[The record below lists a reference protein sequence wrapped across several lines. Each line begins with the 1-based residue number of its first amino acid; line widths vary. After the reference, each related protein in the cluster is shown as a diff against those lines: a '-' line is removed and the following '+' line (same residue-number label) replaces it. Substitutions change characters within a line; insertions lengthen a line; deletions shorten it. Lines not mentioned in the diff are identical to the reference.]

1 MIEYLGVGMMFSPEN
16 VFYGYNDNPIIYAEI
31 GDAKIEDEVKRLLAE
46 GASPGD
52 DYSRDIYYCQ
62 NCKFIKTNFYFS
74 LAHNEKVYTPDYKC
88 RYCDNSLERIVF
100 DSFITIKELDIICKK
115 CGGNDYAIE
124 DEGCWD

>member
-1 MIEYLGVGMMFSPEN
+1 MFSPEN

-46 GASPGD
+46 GASPSD

-62 NCKFIKTNFYFS
+62 NCKSIETNFYFS
-74 LAHNEKVYTPDYKC
+74 LTHNEKVYTPDYKC
-88 RYCDNSLERIVF
+88 RFCDNNLERIALTTT
-100 DSFITIKELDIICKK
+100 DLLQLKNLILLCKK